1 LVRQINKHL
10 DEYELIAG
18 LRKGDESAFRRLVTD
33 HGDRLYRLVF
43 DILRDPADA
52 EDALQEV
59 FMRVHAS
66 ISSFRGDARLST
78 WLYQIAVRKALE
90 KLRSRRIRQQFFGW
104 IPGKMT
110 QDEGHGQADW
120 QHPGIRAEDREKA
133 RALFESIDKLPE
145 RQRIAFTLTQVQR
158 MSYDEASGIMG
169 LGLKA
174 VESLVSRAKANL
186 RKRLETHRH

>member
-1 LVRQINKHL
+1 MVRQIDKHL

-18 LRKGDESAFRRLVTD
+18 LKKGDESAFRRLVTD

-78 WLYQIAVRKALE
+78 WLYQVAVRKALE
-90 KLRSRRIRQQFFGW
+90 KLRSRRIREQFFGW
-104 IPGKMT
+104 IPGMGT
-110 QDEGHGQADW
+110 QDEGRGHVDW
-120 QHPGIRAEDREKA
+120 HHPGICAEDREKA
-133 RALFESIDKLPE
+133 RVLFESIDKLPE
-145 RQRIAFTLTQVQR
+145 RQRIAFTLIQVQG
-158 MSYDEASGIMG
+158 MSYDEASRIMG

-174 VESLVSRAKANL
+174 VDSLVSRAKANL